1 MKNPNRRMW
10 PAKWPFVR
18 TAHFG
23 FTLGR
28 LNYYRELGRFSWKR
42 RYVMGGIMGRVKFR
56 MKTNLEHLRYIWL
69 YNCYIFWM
77 SSVEFNNWYCY
88 TKSKISETV
97 TLSCRA
103 VSELIV
109 IRYKIQ
115 LYINIH
121 VTEALDFSINLSF
134 NRTKVTWVHVISDYV
149 CGSKPTK
156 SMSSFMSTFIRLI
169 YKRNC
174 LRAPLTGATSTV
186 MSPVTN
192 TTSSEMDMMKSN
204 SRQALFSKKTT
215 KLFKDLSVGYGILY
229 GYRIQ
234 DTKSFRLKIEL
245 TMAIN

>member
-1 MKNPNRRMW
+1 MW

-88 TKSKISETV
+88 TKSKISKTV

-109 IRYKIQ
+109 IRYNTIVHKCTCNWSVWLFNQPFIQ
-115 LYINIH
+115 PNQGYLSSCHLWLCLWFQTYQVYVKLY
-121 VTEALDFSINLSF
+121 VNL
-134 NRTKVTWVHVISDYV
+134 H
-149 CGSKPTK
+149 
-156 SMSSFMSTFIRLI
+156 
-169 YKRNC
+169 
-174 LRAPLTGATSTV
+174 
-186 MSPVTN
+186 
-192 TTSSEMDMMKSN
+192 TT
-204 SRQALFSKKTT
+204 
-215 KLFKDLSVGYGILY
+215 DL
-229 GYRIQ
+229 
-234 DTKSFRLKIEL
+234 
-245 TMAIN
+245 